1 VHNASGARR
10 LPPVRLGAAQAASA
24 DVPMVTP
31 MTRTSRIVGLLF
43 ALVVVTLVVFVAT
56 DGQPET
62 LVREVD
68 DLRRRYVR

>member
-1 VHNASGARR
+1 
-10 LPPVRLGAAQAASA
+10 
-24 DVPMVTP
+24 

-62 LVREVD
+62 LVRELD